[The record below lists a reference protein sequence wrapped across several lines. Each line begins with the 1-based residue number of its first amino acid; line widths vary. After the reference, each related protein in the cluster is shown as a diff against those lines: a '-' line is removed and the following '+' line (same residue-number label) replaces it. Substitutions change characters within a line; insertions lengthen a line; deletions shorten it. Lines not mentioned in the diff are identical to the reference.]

1 MVLVGYRYYTES
13 GQRRRVL
20 DNLSIFLFAIAGIS
34 TLVGAFYLMV
44 SAANSKPVRDYNAG
58 RLTGTWTT
66 EVKKPVHPEMKD
78 VEPGTQLMGVNF
90 QQKTECDLEEYR
102 DLQARIEELRRELG
116 GEIDD
121 EEDEE
126 DDGGDVVVSRA

>member
-1 MVLVGYRYYTES
+1 M
-13 GQRRRVL
+13 
-20 DNLSIFLFAIAGIS
+20 DKLSIALFLVTSASLLAGAVWLI
-34 TLVGAFYLMV
+34 Y

-102 DLQARIEELRRELG
+102 SLQARIEELRLELEG
-116 GEIDD
+116 DD
-121 EEDEE
+121 EEDD
-126 DDGGDVVVSRA
+126 DDGGDVVALNR